1 LKAEKLTI
9 FSLSVEKVREVQEAL
24 SESGRPDVE
33 LILGGT
39 TFLTPDDMLTL
50 LMGDSS
56 YM

>member
-1 LKAEKLTI
+1 
-9 FSLSVEKVREVQEAL
+9 VREVQEAL